1 MAMNLSISPHGRLFV
16 ETAPDSKEAAAMRII
31 EAFADSSSRGI
42 LHLST
47 TELQA
52 SLPADFSFARD
63 FGRAYL
69 TQLCHT
75 PEIAGQAAFPPVSAP
90 TEGDLATMVL
100 SAPPMRGLEY
110 LNADVL
116 KEWWADLDIL
126 VRKEV
131 QTSGHGV
138 QEYLR
143 ARNPLWRAVGRV
155 SFHLAENKR
164 DPDYPFAFLASY
176 SSRLSAQG
184 RAQHLPLGRALQE
197 YAGSKNRAALLSLL
211 QPIHRAAERI
221 SWVKEMVE
229 AGDIYSPLAWT
240 PSDAYRLLKDV
251 PTLEESGLIV
261 RVPDWWKASRPP
273 RPVVSVTVG
282 NSTKISTDALLDFS
296 VAVTFDGQPLDEK
309 ELRAIL
315 ESSGG
320 LVALKGKWV
329 ELDRDRLAEALKHW
343 KNVERTAQHG
353 GISFFEGMRM
363 LSGANLQGDAASLVP
378 EAAKEW
384 VGISAGQ
391 HLEKVLQ
398 ELRHPERALDATPPG
413 IRTDLRP
420 YQQIGV
426 HWLRFMT
433 KLGLGPCLA
442 DDMGLGKTIQVLAL
456 LLHLKHDSTER
467 ENPSLLIVPASLIAN
482 WKAEISRFAPSLS
495 MFIAHPSE
503 TNGEGKAVDACGD
516 CDLVITTYT
525 MLGRVNSLR
534 QREWRLVILDEA
546 QAIKNAGTRQ
556 ARAVKELRSGCRIAL
571 TGTPVEN
578 RLSDLWSL
586 FDFLNPGLLGGAKA
600 FASFVKQM
608 NARESNSYEPLRR
621 LVQPYILRRLKT
633 DKRIISDLPEKTEV
647 NAFCGLSKLQVVLY
661 QQAVK
666 ELAQQIEQVDGIQR
680 RGIVLSYLMRLKQ
693 ICNHPSQLTGDNT
706 YAAEHSGK
714 FQRLA
719 EICEELAERQEKVLI
734 FSQFREITVPLAEF
748 LREVFGKPGLVLH
761 GQTPVGKRHELVE
774 AFQRED
780 GPPFFVL
787 SLKAGG
793 TGLNL
798 TAASYVIHF
807 DRWWNPSVENQATD
821 RAFRIGQKRNVFVHK
836 FVCRGTVED
845 KIDELIGQKTD
856 LSRQLLDGSADA
868 LLTEMSNDQLLRF
881 VSLDIN
887 KAMET

>member
-1 MAMNLSISPHGRLFV
+1 MVMNLSISSHGRLFV
-16 ETAPDSKEAAAMRII
+16 ETAPDSKPVTAKRII

-52 SLPADFSFARD
+52 SLPADLSFARD

-75 PEIAGQAAFPPVSAP
+75 PEIAGQAEFPPVSPP
-90 TEGDLATMVL
+90 TEGDLAAMAL

-116 KEWWADLDIL
+116 KEWWAELDIL
-126 VRKEV
+126 VREEV

-143 ARNPLWRAVGRV
+143 ERNPLWRTVGRV

-221 SWVKEMVE
+221 PWVKKMVE

-240 PSDAYRLLKDV
+240 PADAYRLLKDV
-251 PTLEESGLIV
+251 STIEESGLIV

-343 KNVERTAQHG
+343 KNVERKAEHG

-384 VGISAGQ
+384 VGISAGP

-398 ELRHPERALDATPPG
+398 ELRHPERVPDATPPG

-433 KLGLGPCLA
+433 RLGLGPCLA

-456 LLHLKHDSTER
+456 LLHLKHESTRR

-503 TNGEGKAVDACGD
+503 TNGGGTVDACGD

-525 MLGRVNSLR
+525 MLGRVNFLR

-586 FDFLNPGLLGGAKA
+586 FDFLNPGLLGGAKV

-608 NARESNSYEPLRR
+608 NARESNSYGPLRR

-647 NAFCGLSKLQVVLY
+647 NAFCGLSKQQVALY
-661 QQAVK
+661 QQSVK
-666 ELAQQIEQVDGIQR
+666 ELAQQIDQVDGIRR

-719 EICEELAERQEKVLI
+719 EICQELAERQEKVLI
-734 FSQFREITVPLAEF
+734 FSQFREIIAPLAEF

-761 GQTPVGKRHELVE
+761 GQTPVGKRRELVE
-774 AFQRED
+774 SFQRED
-780 GPPFFVL
+780 GPPFFIL

-845 KIDELIGQKTD
+845 KIDELIGQKAD
-856 LSRQLLDGSADA
+856 LSRQLLDDGVDA

-887 KAMET
+887 KAMES